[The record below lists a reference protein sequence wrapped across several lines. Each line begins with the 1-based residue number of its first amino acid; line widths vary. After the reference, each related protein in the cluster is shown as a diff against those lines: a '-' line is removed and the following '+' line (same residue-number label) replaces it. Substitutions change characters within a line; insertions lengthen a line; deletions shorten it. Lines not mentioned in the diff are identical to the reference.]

1 MTDGRAP
8 LDEDLLAGVDV
19 GGSSIAVLITDS
31 NLQVRGRYAMPT
43 RKGDPDGAGRQIA
56 EAVRRACLEAGVDP
70 AQLAAVG
77 VGVPGRVDPANGTV
91 TLALNLGWALVPL
104 RYDVEALLGV
114 PCSIEN
120 DVRAA
125 ARGLV
130 DRGVLGPVEN
140 LVYISVGTGI
150 SAGVVVDSRLHAGV
164 HSLAGEIG
172 HIVIDARGDA
182 CVCGLRGCL
191 ETVATGPAIAARA
204 AAAIAGGRASS
215 LSGIDPLTAAD
226 VHAAARSGDALALE
240 TVEAAGQALALV
252 IYHIALMLDVERVCL
267 GGGVSQAGA
276 TFLDPV
282 HRELDRFRS
291 SSELAADALPN
302 DLVHLL
308 PPGSEAGAWGAVLLA
323 RKGRTSTRVRD
334 PERKEVSER
343 SVPSPL
349 TT

>member
-1 MTDGRAP
+1 MSLDRAIV
-8 LDEDLLAGVDV
+8 DEDLLAGVDV

-31 NLQVRGRYAMPT
+31 NLQVLGRYSTPA
-43 RKGDPDGAGRQIA
+43 RKGDPDGAGRQVA
-56 EAVRRACLEAGVDP
+56 DAVTHACLEAGLDP
-70 AQLAAVG
+70 AQLAAIG
-77 VGVPGRVDPANGTV
+77 VGVPGRVDPASGTV

-114 PCSIEN
+114 PCSVEN

-130 DRGVLGPVEN
+130 DRGVLGPIEN

-150 SAGVVVDSRLHAGV
+150 SAGVVVDSRLHAGL

-172 HIVIDARGDA
+172 HIVIDPRGAA

-191 ETVATGPAIAARA
+191 ETLATGPAIAARA
-204 AAAIAGGRASS
+204 AISISEGRASS
-215 LSGIDPLTAAD
+215 LSNTESFTAAD
-226 VHAAARSGDALALE
+226 VHAAARSGDAVALE

-252 IYHIALMLDVERVCL
+252 IYHLALMLDVERICL

-282 HRELDRFRS
+282 QRELDRFRRILRS
-291 SSELAADALPN
+291 RGGRAARRPRAP
-302 DLVHLL
+302 
-308 PPGSEAGAWGAVLLA
+308 AAA
-323 RKGRTSTRVRD
+323 RLGGRGMGCRTACPQGTDVDDRPD
-334 PERKEVSER
+334 PRGKEVSER